1 METNS
6 MSETNQYKVGLG
18 GLNLPSANQDWKKQ
32 QEDQEL
38 NRLRDKFAMS
48 ALTGMLANP
57 GRFDATQSLVDY
69 AFQLANDC
77 MHEREKWAARQKE
90 RE

>member
-1 METNS
+1 
-6 MSETNQYKVGLG
+6 MSN
-18 GLNLPSANQDWKKQ
+18 NLTEEQMVEAMNMGQIAYM
-32 QEDQEL
+32 QERPKLHDQ
-38 NRLRDKFAMS
+38 FAMA

-57 GRFDATQSLVDY
+57 GRFDATQSLVEY
-69 AFQLANDC
+69 AFELANDC